1 MTLMLNGTG
10 RYADAVWPGP
20 RYNVAGDGMPP
31 VWVAGIDE
39 RTASIV
45 HVEWVANPATSPLV
59 QGSSAPGPVRQAAV
73 VDLLATFARYREV
86 LEDENNPLRAVRII
100 TNSPDAIP
108 VLSWA
113 HNEVGCIGV
122 VEVRTTDG

>member
-1 MTLMLNGTG
+1 VTLMSEPTS
-10 RYADAVWPGP
+10 RYADVVWPGP

-45 HVEWVANPATSPLV
+45 HVEWVADPHASPLV
-59 QGSSAPGPVRQAAV
+59 QDSSAPAAIRQAV
-73 VDLLATFARYREV
+73 IVDLLAVFGRYREV
-86 LEDENNPLRAVRII
+86 IESPQNPLQAVRII
-100 TNSPDAIP
+100 TNNPAAVP

-113 HNEVGCIGV
+113 HNEVGCVGV
-122 VEVRTTDG
+122 VEVRQEDG